1 MKNTSEVFHFSR
13 LLSGTPSCKSF
24 FIFRT
29 SFSENTSIKLLQF
42 FVEDGPAYRRKM
54 MTGYLR
60 QKHNVVIAEKRVSSQ
75 FTAQRR
81 TSTAGT
87 VNLISYREDY
97 FGHKLHIDQNENLK
111 ICLICF
117 AFYVSF

>member
-1 MKNTSEVFHFSR
+1 
-13 LLSGTPSCKSF
+13 
-24 FIFRT
+24 
-29 SFSENTSIKLLQF
+29 
-42 FVEDGPAYRRKM
+42 